1 MYFQFAICVQVISIH
16 PCSVDQVNLIFKLIG
31 SSFLPVIKNQY

>member
-1 MYFQFAICVQVISIH
+1 MYVQFTICVQVIYIQ
-16 PCSVDQVNLIFKLIG
+16 PCSVDQVNLIFKLTG